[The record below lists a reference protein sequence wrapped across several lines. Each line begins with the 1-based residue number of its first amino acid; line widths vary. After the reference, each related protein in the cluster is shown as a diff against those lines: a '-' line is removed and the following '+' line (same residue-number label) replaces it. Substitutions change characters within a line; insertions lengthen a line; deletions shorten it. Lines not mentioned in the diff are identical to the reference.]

1 MGYTIVS
8 SGGTHRYLKDRGIV
22 SVAVEELTGYPE
34 MLGGRVK
41 TLHPAIY
48 GGILCR
54 RENDEDMQR
63 IAEMDLPIL
72 DIVVVN
78 LYPFEETVRR
88 PGSDMKGCIEMI
100 DIGGPSLIRAAAK
113 NHEHVTVLVDPGDYP
128 FLMERIE
135 KGSLTKD
142 DRLRLALKAF
152 RHVSAY
158 DISISEYLVHKMG
171 EDVLPEH
178 LRMRFEKAMDL
189 RYGENPHQRGSCYSS
204 PSFTGTSIH
213 NSRILGGKE
222 LSYNNIFDVDAAL
235 DILMEFPEEPCCVII
250 KHNNPSGVSLGRP
263 SEHNQ
268 LKDAFLRALDC
279 DPLSAFGGVVGLNRG
294 CDVETASSIMERFF
308 EVVIAPAFD
317 EAALDILRS
326 RKNLRII
333 STDRPI
339 VEEERREEKWV
350 KIRGGLLAQTMEWPP
365 FDPSGWVQVT
375 EKAPTDG
382 QIKDMVFA
390 SKVVKHVKSNC
401 VVLAK
406 DQVTTGIGSGQMSRV
421 DSCFMAAHK
430 AGDRAEG
437 SVLAS
442 DAFFP
447 FRDGI
452 DTLAATGVAA
462 ICQPGGSIRDK
473 EVIDAANQHGM
484 AMLFTGVR
492 LFKH

>member
-8 SGGTHRYLKDRGIV
+8 SGGTHNALKDRGLP
-22 SVAVEELTGYPE
+22 SMPVEELTGYPE

-54 RENDEDMQR
+54 RENDEDMKR
-63 IAEMDLPIL
+63 IAELDLPIL

-88 PGSDMKGCIEMI
+88 PGSDMKECIEMI

-113 NHEHVTVLVDPGDYP
+113 NHEHVAVLVDPGDYP
-128 FLMERIE
+128 EFIERLRAG
-135 KGSLTKD
+135 KVGPD
-142 DRLRLALKAF
+142 YRLRLALKAF
-152 RHVSAY
+152 ERTSGY
-158 DISISEYLVHKMG
+158 DIAISKYLGSKAG
-171 EDVLPEH
+171 GDALPEH
-178 LRMRFEKAMDL
+178 LIMSYEKVMDL
-189 RYGENPHQRGSCYSS
+189 RYGENPHQRGSYYSF
-204 PSFTGTSIH
+204 PSFSGTSIH

-235 DILMEFPEEPCCVII
+235 DILMEFTDEPCCVII
-250 KHNNPSGVSLGRP
+250 KHNNPSGVSLGRS
-263 SEHNQ
+263 SERNP
-268 LKDAFLRALDC
+268 LNDAFLRALDC
-279 DPLSAFGGVVGLNRG
+279 DPLSAFGGVVGLNRL
-294 CDVETASSIMERFF
+294 CDVQTASSIMERFF
-308 EVVIAPAFD
+308 EVVIAPSFEED
-317 EAALDILRS
+317 ALEMLRS
-326 RKNLRII
+326 KKNLRII

-339 VEEERREEKWV
+339 VEEIKREEKWV
-350 KIRGGLLAQTMEWPP
+350 KIRGGLLGQTMEWPP

-375 EKAPTDG
+375 EKSPTDG
-382 QIKDMVFA
+382 QVNDMVFA

-406 DQVTTGIGSGQMSRV
+406 DLVTTGIGSGQMSRV
-421 DSCFMAAHK
+421 DSCFMATHK
-430 AGDRAEG
+430 AGDRAKG

-452 DTLAATGVAA
+452 DTLAAAGVVA

-473 EVIDAANQHGM
+473 EVIDAADQHGM